1 MKLKDLSFEF
11 SDTKVVA
18 THNSKTSFS
27 WTSPSSYQ
35 SSQIYIE
42 SDTFAKAWVSTVWNF
57 KSTEKNKILALLF
70 RAEHLLL
77 DRSTQELEGLAVWQ
91 PTDHL
96 QLRRPDKRLSGL
108 KLSPW
113 IGYQITQPPRFLDGA
128 SRWLAS
134 I

>member
-42 SDTFAKAWVSTVWNF
+42 SDMFDKAWVSTVWNF

-77 DRSTQELEGLAVWQ
+77 DRSTQERRVWQ
-91 PTDHL
+91 FDN
-96 QLRRPDKRLSGL
+96 QLTISSWGDLTKGYRDWNWALGL
-108 KLSPW
+108 DIRSRSPPGFW
-113 IGYQITQPPRFLDGA
+113 TAPLGG
-128 SRWLAS
+128 
-134 I
+134 